1 MMEWSNWSGSAT
13 CRPSSVHYPRT
24 LADIQRALRAAGPG
38 DTVRVVG
45 AGHSFPPVA
54 TSDDVL
60 LSLEH
65 YTGIVDVDAEAE
77 TVTVRAG
84 TSLHDLNRAL
94 AEHDL
99 ALENMGDIDRQS
111 VAGALATGTHGTGDD
126 YGIIATT
133 VERLRLVTA
142 DGSTRELAA
151 EDGEADDAFHA
162 ACVSLGTLGVVTEV
176 TLSVRPAYKLAERT
190 WTADIDDA
198 LADLDRHRAENDHF
212 EFWWFPHTGTA
223 WMKTLDEVDDDMPD
237 DPTPAYE
244 ERFENLAW
252 EGICRLGSALPRA
265 ATPYL
270 NRATVATF
278 DESRAVGPSHEIYPT
293 TRDVRFNESEFGVAL
308 DDAVEAFCD
317 LRETVLEHRVQFPVE
332 FRTVAGDDIPISPA
346 YGRDSAFFACH
357 TYHRKPYREFLEDC
371 AATLEPY
378 DARPHWGKHHW
389 YGPDRFADLY
399 PEWDTFQRV
408 RREFDPEGR
417 FLNDHLADV
426 FGDGD
431 DATAGES
438 TPTIADD

>member
-13 CRPSSVHYPRT
+13 CQPSSVHYPRT
-24 LADIQRALRAAGPG
+24 LADIQRALRAAGPE

-60 LSLEH
+60 LSLEE
-65 YTGIVDVDAEAE
+65 YTGLVDVDPDAG

-99 ALENMGDIDRQS
+99 AMENLGDIDRQS
-111 VAGALATGTHGTGDD
+111 VAGALATGTHGTGDEF
-126 YGIIATT
+126 GVIAST
-133 VERLRLVTA
+133 VEQLRLVTA
-142 DGSTRELAA
+142 DGGTRELTPD
-151 EDGEADDAFHA
+151 DGDAFRA

-176 TLSVRPAYKLAERT
+176 TLSVRPAYKLAEHNF
-190 WTADIDDA
+190 TAPIDEV
-198 LADLDRHRAENDHF
+198 LDDVDRYRAEHDHF

-223 WMKTLDEVDDDMPD
+223 WVKTLNEVDPD
-237 DPTPAYE
+237 TPDEPTPAYE
-244 ERFENLAW
+244 ERLENLAW
-252 EGICRLGSALPRA
+252 EGICRLGTALPRA

-278 DESRAVGPSHEIYPT
+278 DEHHAVGPSHEVYAT
-293 TRDVRFNESEFGVAL
+293 ERDVRFNESEFGVPL
-308 DDAVEAFCD
+308 EDAVEAFRD

-332 FRTVAGDDIPISPA
+332 FRTVAGDDLPISPA
-346 YGRDSAFFACH
+346 YGRDSVFLACH
-357 TYHRKPYREFLEDC
+357 TFHRKPYREFLEDC

-389 YGPDRFADLY
+389 YDADRFAELY
-399 PEWDTFQRV
+399 PEWETFQRA
-408 RREFDPEGR
+408 REEFDPEGQ
-417 FLNDHLADV
+417 FLNDHLAEV
-426 FGDGD
+426 FGAGD
-431 DATAGES
+431 VAGTEERAPAT
-438 TPTIADD
+438 DD